1 MHLKVRI
8 EIGEQN
14 EDEIVIRCRR
24 FTDEI
29 QHLQRLLQDAQHPTE
44 LSLTLGDSE
53 YFVPI
58 QSLLFFETDGTGRL
72 TAHTAKQMFYTDLS
86 LRTLEQILPYT
97 FMRVSKSCIL
107 NSSLVSSMTRSVTG
121 AGTVRFSGC
130 EKIAYVSRMYYKALG
145 ALIYETRLSK

>member
-1 MHLKVRI
+1 MKVRI

-14 EDEIVIRCRR
+14 EDEIVIRCRQ

-29 QHLQRLLQDAQHPTE
+29 QHLQRMLQESRHPTE
-44 LSLTLGDSE
+44 LSLTLGESE

-58 QSLLFFETDGTGRL
+58 QSLLFFETDGAGRL
-72 TAHTAKQMFYTDLS
+72 AAHTAKQMFYTDLS
-86 LRTLEQILPYT
+86 LRSLEQLLPRT

-107 NSSLVSSMTRSVTG
+107 NSAQVSSMTRSVTG
-121 AGTVRFSGC
+121 SGTVHFAGS